1 VAAQIALSLLLLV
14 GAGLFVRT
22 LSNLRSA
29 PFGFDAGRLLVVT
42 INPAFSGYTR
52 ERAGLF
58 FEQMTERVASLP
70 GVESAALAVM
80 PLLGGS
86 EWGGALTLDNGRR
99 HEPGPMRDA
108 VGPGYFR
115 TVGIPLA
122 EGREFT
128 DADRPGAPPVAVVNE
143 SFVRAYL
150 DGGPAL
156 GRRIAMG
163 VPAGFPGF
171 TIIGVAR
178 DGKHARVRQE
188 SGPFWYMP
196 RLQLSPGWNLTAQT
210 LHVRTTGDPT
220 SMVGSVRQTIAAI
233 DSSVTVL
240 GAYTMTDQIED
251 HLEVE
256 RLLATLG
263 LVFGIVAALLAS
275 LGLYGVV
282 AYAVTART
290 REIGVRMALGAES
303 AQILGLFL
311 RQTGRIV
318 ACGLVAGLI
327 LVAFTVGYLRSVLY
341 GVEPLDWFSVGS
353 AAVVVVVVTGVAA
366 FVPAHRATR
375 INPVAA
381 LQ

>member
-1 VAAQIALSLLLLV
+1 
-14 GAGLFVRT
+14 
-22 LSNLRSA
+22 
-29 PFGFDAGRLLVVT
+29 
-42 INPAFSGYTR
+42 
-52 ERAGLF
+52 
-58 FEQMTERVASLP
+58 
-70 GVESAALAVM
+70 
-80 PLLGGS
+80 
-86 EWGGALTLDNGRR
+86 
-99 HEPGPMRDA
+99 
-108 VGPGYFR
+108 
-115 TVGIPLA
+115 
-122 EGREFT
+122 
-128 DADRPGAPPVAVVNE
+128 VAVVNE

-163 VPAGFPGF
+163 VPARFPGF